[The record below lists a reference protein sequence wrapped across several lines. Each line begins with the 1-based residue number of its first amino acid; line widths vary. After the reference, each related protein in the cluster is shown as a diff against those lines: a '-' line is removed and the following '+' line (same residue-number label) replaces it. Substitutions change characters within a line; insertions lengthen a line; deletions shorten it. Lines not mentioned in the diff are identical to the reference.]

1 MELKF
6 SLYGVKITLNI
17 HIKYCEGVKYM
28 GAVKIYSI
36 QANSLWMVNRND
48 EGAFLDIKNAYLNES
63 PFLKYMKKHG
73 LTVYQQ
79 RKRDRTRD
87 IILLKFDYGVKAKE
101 AYVKKSAAEIRRV
114 YYKNGVDVTWNKYDK
129 HTGKVVS
136 SETVHYKMLMR
147 SSGKA
152 KKGECYFIKSD
163 LLDVARKYLTMDLYE
178 KMPEENAPLV
188 EMSAY
193 STMTTATAMDYI
205 NIPLKNILII
215 RDKTVE
221 TEVPVAI
228 VQSRDVKHIK
238 KVIDFSAM
246 EDILNEQGYTFCKTK
261 QKNNPE
267 LEVVKRS
274 KKALE
279 ECDINPKDY
288 VFKNKEVT
296 QKECAVIRSDN
307 GKVENILWDGM
318 GLIDE
323 SIFPSDK
330 KMDGFIYCRSHFF
343 KSCLFRGNVVQFLSD
358 YYKDKYNTATV
369 EDMFG
374 NKVKVKDIRVIIT
387 DKSIKW
393 IKFTHLMG
401 ETDKEAY
408 EYYKKVMKKYNNEF
422 AIVKT
427 AHSSKWGELQRSS
440 YQINNSL
447 PCVDE
452 EVLQKLAQ
460 KSIEYCNG
468 LKTDHKKLI
477 EHLERVSQSYG
488 VEKVWIAL
496 DKINIDFKN
505 TQYFKTRRNSLIS
518 KFKNDRLML
527 GKLLYVGDNLTAC
540 GNPLALLKTVVEKDG
555 WREENCFHASKDYI
569 ECYTEKFSDG
579 EMLAGFRSP
588 HNSPNNILSFKNVYS
603 EELIKY
609 FPNLGKNVIVVNG
622 IGTDIQARANGCD
635 FDTDAF
641 FVTNQKEMAELAQK
655 AYKIYPT
662 IVNAIPPSTESKQK
676 YNKDAESY
684 AMMDNNIS
692 SAQFGIGWSSNIAQL
707 ALSYYYDMQAR
718 TNSDKEDLKSLEDI
732 FIICS
737 VLAQVAIDSAK
748 RTFDINVNSELRR
761 LGEECVSKRIGKRK
775 YPGFYADN
783 QNKLKDYKIENSEI
797 DDDILCPMQMIYKIM
812 DNSIVDLRKEKSV
825 NTPTYDLHKIFKEQ
839 KSRKRDSKQY
849 KKVVSYIK
857 EYDETV
863 KKEDKHSEGYS
874 QNVQM
879 EFDECMN
886 KINKLKINQ
895 YTMSSL
901 IQYAFTNSD
910 GICDRMLTIL
920 FENNKERFLNC
931 FIHNEKTEK
940 LPTELHK
947 SQ

>member
-1 MELKF
+1 
-6 SLYGVKITLNI
+6 
-17 HIKYCEGVKYM
+17 M

-129 HTGKVVS
+129 HTGEVVS
-136 SETVHYKMLMR
+136 SEKVHYKMLMR

-152 KKGECYFIKSD
+152 KKGECYFIKSG
-163 LLDVARKYLTMDLYE
+163 LLSVARKYLTMNLYN
-178 KMPEENAPLV
+178 KMPEENAPIV

-205 NIPLKNILII
+205 NIPLKNILIVK
-215 RDKTVE
+215 DQKVKTE
-221 TEVPVAI
+221 TPVAI
-228 VQSRDVKHIK
+228 VRSEDVKHIK
-238 KVIDFSAM
+238 KTIDFSAM
-246 EDILNEQGYTFCKTK
+246 EDVMNEQGYTFYKTE
-261 QKNNPE
+261 QKNNPALE
-267 LEVVKRS
+267 LIKMS

-279 ECDINPKDY
+279 ECKINPEAY

-296 QKECAVIRSDN
+296 QKECVVIRSDK
-307 GKVENILWDGM
+307 GEVENILWDGM

-330 KMDGFIYCRSHFF
+330 GMEGFIYCRSHFF
-343 KSCLFRGNVVQFLSD
+343 KSCLFRGNIVQFFTD
-358 YYKDKYNTATV
+358 YYKDEYDTATV

-401 ETDKEAY
+401 ETDKDAY
-408 EYYKKVMKKYNNEF
+408 KYYKRVMKKYNEEF

-427 AHSSKWGELQRSS
+427 AHASKWGDLQRSS

-447 PCVDE
+447 PCVDG

-460 KSIEYCNG
+460 QSIEYCNE
-468 LKTDHKKLI
+468 LKTDHKKLMG
-477 EHLERVSQSYG
+477 HLERVSQNYG

-496 DKINIDFKN
+496 DKINSDFKN
-505 TQYFKTRRNSLIS
+505 TQYFKSRRNSLIS

-527 GKLLYVGDNLTAC
+527 GKLLYTADNLTAC
-540 GNPLALLKTVVEKDG
+540 GNPLALLKNVVKKDG
-555 WREENCFHASKDYI
+555 WKEENCFQVSRDHI
-569 ECYTEKFSDG
+569 ECYSEKFQEG
-579 EMLAGFRSP
+579 EVLTGFRSP
-588 HNSPNNILSFKNVYS
+588 HNSPNNILSFKNVYP

-609 FPNLGKNVIVVNG
+609 FPKLGKNVIVVNG
-622 IGTDIQARANGCD
+622 IGTDLQARANGCD
-635 FDTDAF
+635 YDTDAF

-655 AYKIYPT
+655 AYKEYPT
-662 IVNAIPPSTESKQK
+662 IVNEIPPATESKQI

-684 AMMDNNIS
+684 AIMDNNIS
-692 SAQFGIGWSSNIAQL
+692 SAQFAIGWSSNIAQL
-707 ALSYYYDMQAR
+707 ALSYYYDMKAR
-718 TNSDKEDLKSLEDI
+718 EEGEAEDLRSLEDI

-748 RTFDINVNSELRR
+748 RTFDINVNCELRR
-761 LGEECVSKRIGKRK
+761 LGEECISKRIGKKK

-783 QNKLKDYKIENSEI
+783 QNKLKDYEIENSEI
-797 DDDILCPMQMIYKIM
+797 DDNILCPMQIIFNIL
-812 DNSIVDLRKEKSV
+812 DESIVDLRKRKSS

-849 KKVVSYIK
+849 KKVVSYIE
-857 EYDETV
+857 EYDEAV

-879 EFDECMN
+879 EFDECMD

-901 IQYAFTNSD
+901 IKYAFTNSD

-920 FENNKERFLNC
+920 FENNEERFLNC
-931 FIHNEKTEK
+931 FINNEKTEK
-940 LPTELHK
+940 T
-947 SQ
+947 SDRIA